1 VFLRQVTGSSEIH
14 SLNEIKENFI
24 FAGLKI
30 NNNQAMQLTKQRK
43 EDIITGFGGSV
54 ANTGSTE
61 AQIALLTERINH
73 ISSHIDG
80 QKKDFNTSR
89 SLLKLVGQRKRLLKY
104 LQHINLSSYR
114 TIIEKLNLR
123 K

>member
-1 VFLRQVTGSSEIH
+1 
-14 SLNEIKENFI
+14 
-24 FAGLKI
+24 
-30 NNNQAMQLTKQRK
+30 MQLTKEK
-43 EDIITGFGGSV
+43 KSEIITNFGNS
-54 ANTGSTE
+54 ASNTGSTE
-61 AQIALLTERINH
+61 AQVALLTERINH

-104 LQHINLSSYR
+104 LHDTNLTSYR
-114 TIIEKLNLR
+114 QIIEKLNLR

>member
-1 VFLRQVTGSSEIH
+1 
-14 SLNEIKENFI
+14 
-24 FAGLKI
+24 
-30 NNNQAMQLTKQRK
+30 MQLTKERK
-43 EDIITGFGGSV
+43 TEIISNFGGSA

-61 AQIALLTERINH
+61 AQVALLTERINH

-104 LQHINLSSYR
+104 LQNTNLTSYR
-114 TIIEKLNLR
+114 KIIEQLGLR

>member
-1 VFLRQVTGSSEIH
+1 
-14 SLNEIKENFI
+14 
-24 FAGLKI
+24 
-30 NNNQAMQLTKQRK
+30 MQLTKEK
-43 EDIITGFGGSV
+43 KSEIITNFGSS
-54 ANTGSTE
+54 ASNTGSTE
-61 AQIALLTERINH
+61 AQVALLTERINH

-104 LQHINLSSYR
+104 LHDTNLTSYR
-114 TIIEKLNLR
+114 QIIEKLNLR

>member
-1 VFLRQVTGSSEIH
+1 
-14 SLNEIKENFI
+14 
-24 FAGLKI
+24 
-30 NNNQAMQLTKQRK
+30 MQLTKEK
-43 EDIITGFGGSV
+43 KSEIINNFGNS
-54 ANTGSTE
+54 ASNTGSTE
-61 AQIALLTERINH
+61 AQVALLTERINH

-104 LQHINLSSYR
+104 LHDTNLTSYR
-114 TIIEKLNLR
+114 QIIEKLNLR

>member
-1 VFLRQVTGSSEIH
+1 
-14 SLNEIKENFI
+14 
-24 FAGLKI
+24 
-30 NNNQAMQLTKQRK
+30 MQLTKQRK
-43 EDIITGFGGSV
+43 EDIITGFGGST

>member
-1 VFLRQVTGSSEIH
+1 
-14 SLNEIKENFI
+14 
-24 FAGLKI
+24 
-30 NNNQAMQLTKQRK
+30 MQLTKERK
-43 EDIITGFGGSV
+43 EEIITGFGNSA